1 MKYTGSKA
9 RISKEITQIFN
20 KIIVENNVENY
31 IEPFVGGANVIEN
44 IVCKNKYG
52 FDNNKYLIAFWKA
65 MLDGYIPP
73 EFISKEMYAEVKQ
86 NKDAYEQKFT
96 GLVGICASYNGNW
109 FSSYGAISETKI
121 NTVRNYYQESLRNI
135 NKQLPNLT
143 AVKFQCREYQSL
155 KTDNMRNCFIYCDP
169 PYAKNKKVYNDKD
182 FNHEEFWNWCRNL
195 SENNFVVISEYQG
208 PEDFSVIW
216 EKQLSKMFPKQK
228 KDTPTEKLFVY
239 QPCLKTYKNLGEYYE
254 RLP

>member
-1 MKYTGSKA
+1 
-9 RISKEITQIFN
+9 
-20 KIIVENNVENY
+20 
-31 IEPFVGGANVIEN
+31 
-44 IVCKNKYG
+44 
-52 FDNNKYLIAFWKA
+52 

-155 KTDNMRNCFIYCDP
+155 KTDNMRNCLYIVIHP
-169 PYAKNKKVYNDKD
+169 MQKIKKCITIKILITKSFGIGV
-182 FNHEEFWNWCRNL
+182 EFVR
-195 SENNFVVISEYQG
+195 
-208 PEDFSVIW
+208 
-216 EKQLSKMFPKQK
+216 K
-228 KDTPTEKLFVY
+228 
-239 QPCLKTYKNLGEYYE
+239 
-254 RLP
+254 